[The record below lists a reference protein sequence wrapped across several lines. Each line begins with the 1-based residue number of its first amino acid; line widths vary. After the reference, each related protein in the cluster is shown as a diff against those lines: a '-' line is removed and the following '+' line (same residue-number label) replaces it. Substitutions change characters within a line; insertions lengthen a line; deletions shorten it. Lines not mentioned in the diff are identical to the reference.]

1 MSHTQPVPDLIRRRS
16 PDQVAFLVEDIEDA
30 MPNWVDHDVADRQ
43 WRRYVYDQDF
53 LADSTYRESPGEFSM
68 RLALLGSGPQIEL
81 IEPISGPSIYH
92 EWIAE
97 RGYGFHHFGYFVESL
112 ASSVAEFEAAG
123 FPSLQAGSGYGLQG
137 DGGFAYFDF
146 SAELGA
152 WVELIEV
159 PAQRKPALPSF

>member
-1 MSHTQPVPDLIRRRS
+1 MGITHQIPDLIRRRS
-16 PDQVAFLVEDIEDA
+16 PDQVAFLVADIADA
-30 MPNWVDHDVADRQ
+30 MPNWVNDDVPDRQ

-53 LADSTYRESPGEFSM
+53 LADSSYRGAPGEFSLK
-68 RLALLGSGPQIEL
+68 LALLGSGPQIEL
-81 IEPISGPSIYH
+81 IEPINGPSIYH

-123 FPSLQAGSGYGLQG
+123 YPELQTGSGYGLQG
-137 DGGFAYFDF
+137 DGGFAYFDL
-146 SAELGA
+146 SAALGA

-159 PAQRKPALPSF
+159 PAQRRPALASF